1 MKKTQ
6 TPVSANLDM
15 KRQELIHE
23 QKEYKKPEMSI
34 ISYENDCVLLA
45 GSGEDDPYWKP
56 PEEKEGCE
64 TPWWCP

>member
-1 MKKTQ
+1 MSKK
-6 TPVSANLDM
+6 
-15 KRQELIHE
+15 K
-23 QKEYKKPEMSI
+23 YKKPEMSI